1 MNWEEYSNNRPKTI
15 FCDIDGTLVE
25 HDSPLKTTKPG
36 YKLKLLPGA
45 LDKLKEWDMKGYR
58 IILIT
63 GRRKSLRDATERQL
77 QKAGIFY
84 DDLVMGFSGGERIL
98 INDKKL
104 NSEKDTTFA
113 INVERNKGIEDVKI

>member
-1 MNWEEYSNNRPKTI
+1 MLNKSKSI

-25 HDSPLKTTKPG
+25 HEGDICLLTDPD
-36 YKLKLLPGA
+36 YKLKLLPGV
-45 LDKLKEWDMKGYR
+45 LDKLKEWDIKGYR

-113 INVERNKGIEDVKI
+113 INVERNKGIEGVDV